1 MNKINLFSVL
11 EKRAIRS
18 FQSLARMSD
27 MFLRDVKA
35 DIDETDE
42 EVLIVGDS
50 YLQ

>member
-1 MNKINLFSVL
+1 
-11 EKRAIRS
+11 
-18 FQSLARMSD
+18 MSD

-50 YLQ
+50 YLQQWCLNHHESTSTIVPYILL